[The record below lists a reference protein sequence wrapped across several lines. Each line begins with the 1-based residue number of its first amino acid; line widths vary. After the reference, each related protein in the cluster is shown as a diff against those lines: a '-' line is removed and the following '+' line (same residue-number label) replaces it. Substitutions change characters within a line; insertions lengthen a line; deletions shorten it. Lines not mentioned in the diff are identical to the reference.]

1 MILVTAATGHIGPHL
16 VQDLVARGETVR
28 AMTRSAEKARAIPA
42 LAGAEIAVADFLDPE
57 ALDRALDGVRRVYWT
72 TESHP
77 QQLEHHATFIAALR
91 RADVELVVKNS
102 VIAAEHSP
110 ECAFCRWNREGEVL
124 LLGSGLPWTL
134 VRPHQFVDNYR
145 RNAPE
150 IAQGRI
156 YGARGVGRAAMID
169 VRDVAATAAAIVAGD
184 GHEGRSYLV
193 TGPTAF
199 SADEAAAEFSDVLG
213 WSVEAVDLG
222 REGFWNV
229 LRAKGIDPWF
239 CTALCD
245 IERLWRDGY
254 GDVVTTTV
262 EDLTGRA
269 PRTLRDWIVDRQDVF
284 RAARG

>member
-16 VQDLVARGETVR
+16 VQDLLARGEQVR
-28 AMTRSAEKARAIPA
+28 AMTRDAAKARAIPA
-42 LAGAEIAVADFLDPE
+42 LADAEIAVADFLDPA

-77 QQLEHHATFIAALR
+77 LQLEHHAVFLAALQR
-91 RADVELVVKNS
+91 SNVELVVKNS
-102 VIAAEHSP
+102 VIAAEHAP
-110 ECAFCRWNREGEVL
+110 ECAFCRWNREGELL
-124 LLGSGLPWTL
+124 LLGSGLPWAL

-145 RNAPE
+145 RNAAE

-156 YGARGVGRAAMID
+156 YGARGAGRAAMID
-169 VRDVAATAAAIVAGD
+169 VRDVAATAAAIVTGD

-199 SADEAAAEFSDVLG
+199 SADEAAAAFADVLG
-213 WSVEAVDLG
+213 WPVDAVDLG
-222 REGFWNV
+222 REGYWNL
-229 LRAKGIDPWF
+229 LRAKGIEPWF

-254 GDVVTTTV
+254 GDVVTTAV
-262 EDLTGRA
+262 QDLTGRP
-269 PRTLRDWIVDRQDVF
+269 PRALRTWIEDNADVF